1 MDTLLGYRLEIVST
15 SDILSDSITST
26 ALTVRVW
33 HGSQNVTDTIDASR
47 FRWLRTSSDAA
58 ADELW
63 NAAHIG
69 MKAITL
75 TVRDVQYS
83 ATYNC
88 ELTDEQEE

>member
-1 MDTLLGYRLEIVST
+1 
-15 SDILSDSITST
+15 
-26 ALTVRVW
+26 
-33 HGSQNVTDTIDASR
+33 
-47 FRWLRTSSDAA
+47 
-58 ADELW
+58 
-63 NAAHIG
+63 

>member
-1 MDTLLGYRLEIVST
+1 MKYTRDERL
-15 SDILSDSITST
+15 DM
-26 ALTVRVW
+26 VRVW